1 MTALR
6 KFSTQFVIAASA
18 FALSFAMFSVTV
30 STPSAPVPVQAASIF
45 A

>member
-6 KFSTQFVIAASA
+6 NLSTHFVAAASA

-30 STPSAPVPVQAASIF
+30 STHSAAVPVQTASMF
-45 A
+45 V

>member
-6 KFSTQFVIAASA
+6 TFSNHFVAAASA

-30 STPSAPVPVQAASIF
+30 STPSAPVPVHTASAF